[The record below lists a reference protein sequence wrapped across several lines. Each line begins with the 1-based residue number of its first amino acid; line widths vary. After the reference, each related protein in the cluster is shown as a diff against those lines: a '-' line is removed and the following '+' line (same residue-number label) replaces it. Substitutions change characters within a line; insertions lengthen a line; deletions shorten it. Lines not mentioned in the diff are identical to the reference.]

1 MRPRHAL
8 LPLALCLA
16 AATLAS
22 ETETVAIT
30 GSRIRQS
37 ATDSPTA
44 LQVITPADLA
54 REGISSPEQLLLYL
68 SANGSGLDNLAS
80 NADVVGGA
88 QRGNNGASSA
98 NLRGQGVGATLI
110 LVNGRRLAAHGL
122 NGSVVDINQVPLAAV
137 ERIEV
142 LKDGASA
149 IYGTDAIGGVI
160 NFILK
165 RNVQTV
171 TVSGFLDKTELGGGD
186 IYRSALVGGLGD
198 LATDQYNVMA
208 ALSYSDHRELRGDQR
223 DFINTLQPNRGLSV
237 DTRGTPFGT
246 LVPLGVGANTPSG
259 TLISSAA
266 TAPLLPGSSTVRASG
281 GINAL
286 ALAGGAGCGAINGMA
301 AYDTRLWNFPE
312 AAYACTWDTG
322 QAAVL
327 QQPIQ
332 TANVTVN
339 GILQRGA
346 HQLLAE
352 FTGSHASSAKRFSN
366 LQLVPNL
373 TSQNFA
379 FPRNG
384 LTAATYDRIFD
395 ALLGTFP
402 ELAAGRGLPLAYRWR
417 CIECGRREIQT
428 STDTGNTYLGLEGPL
443 PLLAGWTYRTGAS
456 YAFSRAASQLGG
468 GYVYRD
474 TTRDASGAILSRGL
488 LDALNGG
495 LINPFL
501 FPGEQP
507 SQAALDALAAT
518 SARGVA
524 LYDGRLS
531 TVQADF
537 SLSGRLLRLPAGA
550 VQGAF
555 GLDYRHEHYTFT
567 GDRRPVTAR
576 PVILAAP
583 FDDGNALP
591 GVGRKVWA
599 AYAELQVPVTN
610 QLALTLAGRRDQY
623 SGFGGTFNPKLALTY
638 RPAGPLLFR
647 GNYNTGFRV
656 PAFNPLFNGSSESPY
671 AGRDLADPR
680 SCPGGLASVNIAGCA
695 VVQPVLIN
703 GGKPDLAPETARQG
717 SLGLVVAPTD
727 SASVSL
733 DWWRIARRGTI
744 ELLTLQQLAGQYDYF
759 QDRYLRNTAGTLTGI
774 DLRWINAGESRSEGL
789 ELAARYSGN
798 LGSGH
803 WSAGIDGSRLLSKSS
818 RIAPGLP
825 FGGSEVGLFTF
836 AGDLGLKWK
845 HNAYLSFTQ
854 GDWLTSVSQSW
865 RSGYRNHAL
874 PGVAA
879 GLVSPPDAVSTVSKT
894 VTYNASLRYQGFNA
908 LSVTAAIRNLFNQD
922 PPFAIAYDSNYGS
935 GSSYEPRVADPRNRS
950 FTLAVEYRLPAM

>member
-1 MRPRHAL
+1 
-8 LPLALCLA
+8 LALTLCVAVASA
-16 AATLAS
+16 AA
-22 ETETVAIT
+22 ETETVSIT
-30 GSRIRQS
+30 GSRIRQT
-37 ATDSPTA
+37 ATHSPTV
-44 LQVITPADLA
+44 LQVLTQADLA
-54 REGISSPEQLLLYL
+54 REGISSPEQLVLYL
-68 SANGSGLDNLAS
+68 NANGSGLDNLAS

-98 NLRGQGVGATLI
+98 NLRGQGAGSTLV

-122 NGSVVDINQVPLAAV
+122 NGSIVDINQVPLAAV
-137 ERIEV
+137 ERIEI

-149 IYGTDAIGGVI
+149 IYGADAIGGVI
-160 NFILK
+160 NFILR

-171 TVSGFLDKTELGGGD
+171 TASGFIDKTELGGGD
-186 IYRSALVGGLGD
+186 IYRSALVGGVGD
-198 LATDQYNVMA
+198 LASDGFNVMA
-208 ALSYSDHRELRGDQR
+208 TLSYSNHRELRGDQR
-223 DFINTLQPNRGLSV
+223 AFINTLQPNRGLSV
-237 DTRGTPFGT
+237 DTRGTPFANI
-246 LVPLGVGANTPSG
+246 VPLGVGPNTPSG
-259 TLISSAA
+259 TLINSAA

-281 GINAL
+281 GINPL
-286 ALAGGAGCGAINGMA
+286 ALAGGAGCGAIVGMA

-312 AAYACTWDTG
+312 AASACTWDTG

-332 TANVTVN
+332 TTHLNMN
-339 GILQRGA
+339 GILLHGQ
-346 HQLLAE
+346 HELSAE
-352 FTGSHASSAKRFSN
+352 FTGSHATSAKGFSN
-366 LQLVPNL
+366 LQLTPNL

-379 FPRNG
+379 FPRNA
-384 LTAATYDRIFD
+384 LTAAVYDRVFD

-402 ELAAGRGLPLAYRWR
+402 DLAAGRGLPLAYRWR

-428 STDTGNTYLGLEGPL
+428 TTDTGTAFMGAEGPM
-443 PLLAGWTYRTGAS
+443 PLVADWTYRTAAS
-456 YAFSRAASQLGG
+456 YAFSRAESQLGS
-468 GYVYRD
+468 GYAYRD
-474 TTRDASGAILSRGL
+474 TTRDASGKLLSTGL
-488 LDALNGG
+488 IDALNSG

-501 FPGEQP
+501 LPGERP

-537 SLSGRLLRLPAGA
+537 ALSGHLLMLPAGA

-555 GLDYRHEHYTFT
+555 GLDYRQEHYAFT
-567 GDRRPVTAR
+567 GDRRPITAR

-583 FDDGNALP
+583 FDDGNVLP
-591 GVGRKVWA
+591 GVERKVWA

-610 QLALTLAGRRDQY
+610 QLAATLAGRRDQY

-638 RPAGPLLFR
+638 RPAGALMFR
-647 GNYNTGFRV
+647 ADYNTGFRV
-656 PAFNPLFNGSSESPY
+656 PAFNQRYNGSSESPY

-680 SCPGGLASVNIAGCA
+680 SCPGGVANANSAGCT

-717 SLGLVVAPTD
+717 SLGLVLVPTD
-727 SASVSL
+727 SSSISL

-744 ELLTLQQLAGQYDYF
+744 ELLTLQQLAGQYGYF
-759 QDRYLRNTAGTLTGI
+759 QDRYLRNAAGTLTAI

-789 ELAARYSGN
+789 ELSARYGGV

-825 FGGSEVGLFTF
+825 FGRNEVGLFSF

-845 HNAYLSFTQ
+845 HNASLSFAQ
-854 GDWLTSVSQSW
+854 GDWLASVSQSW
-865 RSGYRNHAL
+865 RSGYRNYAL

-879 GLVSPPDAVSTVSKT
+879 GLVSPPGKVTTVGNT

-908 LSVTAAIRNLFNQD
+908 LTVTAGIRNLFNQD

-950 FTLAVEYRLPAM
+950 FTLAVEYHIPKP